1 MRCCLNTALTP
12 HNTALNFKSYPP
24 QKKNPF
30 HAVTLTANII
40 AERHVSV
47 LKIREIERFISHYLM
62 ADKGITLAQFTVDGF
77 HHNEEAIALIL
88 NDYHST
94 RIPSELYLLAPIQ
107 RISYQNVHI
116 S

>member
-1 MRCCLNTALTP
+1 M
-12 HNTALNFKSYPP
+12 
-24 QKKNPF
+24 
-30 HAVTLTANII
+30 
-40 AERHVSV
+40 
-47 LKIREIERFISHYLM
+47 LKIREIERLISHKLM
-62 ADKGITLAQFTVDGF
+62 TSKGIALAQFAI
-77 HHNEEAIALIL
+77 HRLHNSEGAIALIL

>member
-1 MRCCLNTALTP
+1 MLSKHRT
-12 HNTALNFKSYPP
+12 NTALNFKSYP
-24 QKKNPF
+24 QIPF
-30 HAVTLTANII
+30 HAATLTANII

-62 ADKGITLAQFTVDGF
+62 ADKGITLAQFTIDGF

-94 RIPSELYLLAPIQ
+94 QIPSELYLLAPIQ